1 MVTSPDIENQKL
13 FLMFDAV
20 SAHTDCLIQIVKE
33 RRNSVLLREWN
44 STQPPSRVKPYFQ
57 RLFEVIDSG
66 FALPLALS
74 MEAHYRDLDHA
85 CKGVFEL
92 NSHFWFNRSLITQKA
107 HLSCNNTPVW
117 RARYPLDGVAMVA
130 DQGCGDLVSL
140 HLYAW

>member
-1 MVTSPDIENQKL
+1 CGSGILLNRLLESSLIFKGFSRLST
-13 FLMFDAV
+13 
-20 SAHTDCLIQIVKE
+20 CL
-33 RRNSVLLREWN
+33 S
-44 STQPPSRVKPYFQ
+44 
-57 RLFEVIDSG
+57 
-66 FALPLALS
+66 ALPLALS

-117 RARYPLDGVAMVA
+117 RARYPLDGVAVVA